1 MFINTLIKMLP
12 KIFIGMRI
20 QIIFTTHDPL
30 TLSDIP
36 NNNIVYLKKEN
47 NKTIILDN
55 ENKPKKS
62 FGANITDLLAD
73 SFFIDN
79 GLMGDFAMARIN
91 DTIDWINDKNRDLA
105 TKEYYG
111 KLIDIIDEPLVRYK
125 IREMYFEKF
134 PEEEMDRENQLKKL
148 KEMADKLGCVIKE
161 K

>member
-1 MFINTLIKMLP
+1 
-12 KIFIGMRI
+12 MRI

-47 NKTIILDN
+47 GKTIILN
-55 ENKPKKS
+55 TENKPRKS

-79 GLMGDFAMARIN
+79 GLMGDFAMAIIN
-91 DTIDWINDKNRDLA
+91 DTIDWINDKNRDLIK
-105 TKEYYG
+105 KEYY
-111 KLIDIIDEPLVRYK
+111 KKVIDIIDEPLVK
-125 IREMYFEKF
+125 HKLKEMYFEKF
-134 PEEEMDRENQLKKL
+134 PEEFDKEDQLKKL
-148 KEMADKLGCVIKE
+148 NEMADKLGYIIKE